1 MLYDHIRKLPKLSHY
16 QIDSLLDPDVCI
28 INSWISIMADAY
40 SKVDTCAAYCNCTPI
55 SRKLTDEPDSPAAAP
70 QTPDADSPH
79 TPPTKEKRTVVRHA
93 SACSSVGS
101 IGELNSVPPSSR
113 ADESPDA
120 PPSSRADESPDAP
133 PSSRAD
139 ESPADAPPS
148 SRADESPETIALKA
162 MFMADDSDVASRV
175 VGASEMFRET
185 IPFFLYQK

>member
-40 SKVDTCAAYCNCTPI
+40 SKVDTYAAYCNLTPI
-55 SRKLTDEPDSPAAAP
+55 SRKLTDEPDSP
-70 QTPDADSPH
+70 H
-79 TPPTKEKRTVVRHA
+79 TPPAKEKRTVVRHA

-120 PPSSRADESPDAP
+120 PPSSCADESPDAP

-185 IPFFLYQK
+185 FPFFLYQK